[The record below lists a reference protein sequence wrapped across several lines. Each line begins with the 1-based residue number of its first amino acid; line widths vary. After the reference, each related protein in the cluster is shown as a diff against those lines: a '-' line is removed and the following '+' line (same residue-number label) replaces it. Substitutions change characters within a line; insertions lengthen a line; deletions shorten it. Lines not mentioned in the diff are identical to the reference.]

1 MRMNSREVRSTRRS
15 RSDPRLTNRPSS
27 ATWLDGDSAG
37 NTTTMSQRT
46 RALAPAF
53 AVVGMMLVAVAL
65 AATFLDRGERAAE
78 IGWPTVAE
86 VLPPAA
92 SEIPAGFGPAT
103 WALDPAFPLPGPTAS
118 KLHVLVWERAC
129 SSGRP
134 TSGRMSA
141 PVIDDSATSVSI
153 TIGVRPMTDNALHA
167 CPIPRG
173 TPALIH
179 LGEPLGDRTLLD
191 GRTGAPPSP
200 AFLPASPLD
209 P

>member
-1 MRMNSREVRSTRRS
+1 
-15 RSDPRLTNRPSS
+15 LTNRPSS
-27 ATWLDGDSAG
+27 TTWWDDDSAG
-37 NTTTMSQRT
+37 DMTTMSQRT
-46 RALAPAF
+46 RATAPA
-53 AVVGMMLVAVAL
+53 LVAVVLVL
-65 AATFLDRGERAAE
+65 AAGGLAAALLDRGAQSTE

-103 WALDPAFPLPGPTAS
+103 WALDPAFPSPGPTATE
-118 KLHVLVWERAC
+118 LRVLVWERAC

-134 TSGRMSA
+134 TTGRMSA
-141 PVIDDSATSVSI
+141 PVIEDSPTSVSI
-153 TIGVRPMTDNALHA
+153 TIGVRPLTDSRLQA

-173 TPALIH
+173 TPALID
-179 LGEPLGDRTLLD
+179 LGEPLGDRTILD